1 MLVLKHTPHAH
12 RHFMLLPVCP
22 TASCSILLPWLCVQ
36 LLITYILC
44 SSPPLLRIDH
54 EMAPSRLEDG
64 SAPGAGPAYDP
75 FETLLRFRPEP
86 EHSPVDIECL
96 PVTVEKWC
104 PAANCYSSASPTS
117 LLCTGFGTI
126 KTTQTCRKSLAW
138 TSAKDVEVPK
148 RAACT
153 RARHAR
159 QIMSNVVPNVAE
171 PEPSCPPNKS
181 PFPYYI

>member
-1 MLVLKHTPHAH
+1 
-12 RHFMLLPVCP
+12 MLLPVCP

-117 LLCTGFGTI
+117 LLCTGFGTL
-126 KTTQTCRKSLAW
+126 KTTQTCRKSLTW

-148 RAACT
+148 RAAFT